1 MTLEITRPW
10 ACAATTAPGTGGAF
24 FTLVNTGAEADRLT
38 AAVTALAELVE
49 IHAIKMVGANIAMRP
64 LEKGLA
70 FPAGTTITLKPRGY
84 HLLLRGLKA
93 PLVVGNKVPVT
104 LTFEKAGSRTV
115 EMVVEPPT
123 VVGVDALNRD
133 LQPK

>member
-24 FTLVNTGAEADRLT
+24 FTLVNKGTDADRLT
-38 AAVTALAELVE
+38 SAATALADSVE
-49 IHAIKMVGANIAMRP
+49 IHAIRVVGPGVAMRP

-93 PLVVGNKVPVT
+93 PLVVGAKVPVT

-123 VVGVDALNRD
+123 VVGTDVLNVK